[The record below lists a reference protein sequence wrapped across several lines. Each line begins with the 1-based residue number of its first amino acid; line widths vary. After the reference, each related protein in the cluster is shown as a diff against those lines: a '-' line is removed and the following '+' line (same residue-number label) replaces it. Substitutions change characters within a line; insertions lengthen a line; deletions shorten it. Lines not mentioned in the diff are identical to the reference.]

1 MMINVIFKNKQNK
14 TMKYYVNL
22 EAPTELN
29 LLSSGG
35 IVGFDWN
42 KV

>member
-1 MMINVIFKNKQNK
+1 MINVIFKNKQK
-14 TMKYYVNL
+14 KYEICVNL

>member
-1 MMINVIFKNKQNK
+1 MINVIFKNKQKKKENS
-14 TMKYYVNL
+14 YVNL
-22 EAPTELN
+22 EAPAELN

-35 IVGFDWN
+35 ILGFDWN